1 MWWNIIK
8 QSKLRVSP
16 KTFTAWKIPSKEEGG
31 DCSKRLKEIADS
43 LKTKEGLLVYLQ
55 DVSTTDE
62 IRRRNYI
69 HGKYAETIWSLYNP
83 IPEDIACEVLEK
95 IQWDSGIGYLGPLE
109 KDEKWFMDFTID
121 HGEAGTSTSEFKHV
135 KDYREIMDISLFI
148 WNLEEDAVAPIIS
161 IKHEI
166 ELLKPFKKS
175 FVDKIFKEMDWR

>member
-16 KTFTAWKIPSKEEGG
+16 KTFTAWKIPSKEEEGG
-31 DCSKRLKEIADS
+31 DCNKRLKEIADS

-95 IQWDSGIGYLGPLE
+95 IQSNYRGELE
-109 KDEKWFMDFTID
+109 KDKKWIMEFFID
-121 HGEAGTSTSEFKHV
+121 QRRAFDPSNFERI
-135 KDYREIMDISLFI
+135 KDYSEKMIISLFI
-148 WNLEEDAVAPIIS
+148 WNLEEDAVAPIIR
-161 IKHEI
+161 INHEI
-166 ELLKPFKKS
+166 ELFKPFKKS